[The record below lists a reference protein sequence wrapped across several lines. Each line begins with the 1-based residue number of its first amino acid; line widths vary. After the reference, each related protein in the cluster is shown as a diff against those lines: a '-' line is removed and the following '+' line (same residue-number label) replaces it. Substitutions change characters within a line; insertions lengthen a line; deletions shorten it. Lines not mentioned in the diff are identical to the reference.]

1 MSPSSVLNKVTK
13 GPSPCYQDLYLDG
26 GIQLSVQSRQSISA
40 NSLFHFTDSF
50 ENLQGIFSNDFY
62 PRYCMEDQS
71 YLVPDHL
78 PKYAAIPMVCFCDV
92 PLSHVNYHTE
102 TYGYYCI
109 GLAKEWGKDNGI
121 NPIMY
126 SLPNSYSTLLLKQSF
141 GDLYP
146 LNPELVL
153 YKTHQPDLAAQNVTT
168 MLYSFFTFLKPYEG
182 EVWKD
187 GAPIKRRV
195 RFYDEREWRYV
206 PALNRLNDLGLIPIM
221 SQNQYNDS
229 SIRNQCNETLQQSF
243 RLEFTAQDVK
253 YIIVREE
260 DEVLKMAEK
269 IESLKHRY
277 SDGEI
282 KLLTT
287 RIMSMHQILE
297 DF

>member
-1 MSPSSVLNKVTK
+1 MLSHSL
-13 GPSPCYQDLYLDG
+13 PSPCHPHNHADG
-26 GIQLSVQSRQSISA
+26 GIIVSVDNRQSISA

-50 ENLQGIFSNDFY
+50 ENLAGIFTNNFY
-62 PRYCMEDQS
+62 PRYCLEDQS

-92 PLSHVNYHTE
+92 PLSQVNYHTE

-109 GLAKEWGKDNGI
+109 GLSKEWGQNNEI

-126 SLPNSYSTLLLKQSF
+126 SLPNSYSTFLLKQSF
-141 GDLYP
+141 GELYP
-146 LNPELVL
+146 LNPRLVL
-153 YKTHQPDLAAQNVTT
+153 YKSDEPDLAARNVTT

-187 GAPIKRRV
+187 GTQIRKKV

-206 PALNRLNDLGLIPIM
+206 PALDRLNDLGLIPVM
-221 SQNQYNDS
+221 NQEQYNDS
-229 SIRNQCNETLQQSF
+229 STLNHCNEILQESF
-243 RLEFTAQDVK
+243 KLTFTAQDIK

-269 IESLKHRY
+269 IESLKYRY
-277 SDGEI
+277 SDEEI

-287 RIMSMHQILE
+287 RIISMQQILE